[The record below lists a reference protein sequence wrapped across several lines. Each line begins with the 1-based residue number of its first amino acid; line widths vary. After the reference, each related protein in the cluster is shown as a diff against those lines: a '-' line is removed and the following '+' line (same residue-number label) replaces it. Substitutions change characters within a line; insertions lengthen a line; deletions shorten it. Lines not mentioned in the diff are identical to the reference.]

1 MNADR
6 IKSLTKGIFA
16 MELTKVERLNYIN
29 QFLILEKLYP
39 DSADTYKQNRIA
51 LEEGYSLH
59 YEWIFQ
65 GICDDFPKSECQFVL
80 DVLDLHRAIIYSNA
94 SLSDQEKLPIE
105 KIRFRGFDGNNEGE
119 YLGYA
124 RYFIVTL
131 ERYDEIRNQFTYPDL
146 NSHMPSIHRYKKM
159 LETWITY
166 GKTFDMSKAQ
176 LEEIVG

>member
-1 MNADR
+1 
-6 IKSLTKGIFA
+6 
-16 MELTKVERLNYIN
+16 MELTKIERLNYIN

-39 DSADTYKQNRIA
+39 ESADTYRQSRIA

-80 DVLDLHRAIIYSNA
+80 DVLDMHRAMIYSNS
-94 SLSDQEKLPIE
+94 SLSDDDKFAAED
-105 KIRFRGFDGNNEGE
+105 IRFMGFDGNNEAE

-131 ERYDEIRNQFTYPDL
+131 ERYDEIRNQFAYPDL
-146 NSHMPSIHRYKKM
+146 NSHMYSIPRYKKM
-159 LETWITY
+159 LEKWNSF
-166 GKTFDMSKAQ
+166 GKSFGMSKAQ
-176 LEEIVG
+176 LEELVGL